1 LFWSLHRCLGD
12 DIYTETVHNAWIK
25 IFSQMLTIMVPIA
38 LQYEMKDGSKQYERL
53 LGKRIG
59 LSKQEERA
67 FFRTIS
73 TFNQFDQVMSQFGKV
88 KQIDFEEDIYL
99 SVEQKIQKLVEER
112 ERKERQARLQ
122 NGQISMI
129 RNASNKSLF
138 FSASSKQTTSTRPP
152 PSSSS

>member
-1 LFWSLHRCLGD
+1 
-12 DIYTETVHNAWIK
+12 
-25 IFSQMLTIMVPIA
+25 MLTIMVPIA